1 MNCHVVGSKPNLGP
15 KTIYRKKTNILVV
28 VTSTSLFTNISMK
41 SQMEQLHH
49 SKFKISTGNQI
60 SKVEKI

>member
-1 MNCHVVGSKPNLGP
+1 MLSEAHQTWVQKLF
-15 KTIYRKKTNILVV
+15 TAKKNILVV

-41 SQMEQLHH
+41 SQMDQLHH
-49 SKFKISTGNQI
+49 SKFKIYTGNQI